1 MSLPKNEAEEIL
13 ELCLSTE
20 SPVTRAKVYEILNKS
35 GIQLS
40 DPMFLVLA
48 LTGQMRVFLEAAPE
62 ELTKLLNNWKSQSSK
77 SIAELT
83 SAIAEVKA
91 SQLEH
96 LQTIEGSI
104 KEINDEGINN
114 LRASHKTLIS
124 EILSAN
130 TEIEQQIQDTVSEL
144 IKIQSQIKADRETNI
159 KVMRSLISGVG
170 KTNNDLDKLNYEIQ
184 KSIASFNKI
193 SVVKKR
199 VTSAVIVLSGF
210 VIVIGSAIGLK
221 FLTTQ
226 KTEQS
231 SSFELNYH
239 HAEIL
244 PKKAFIVHK

>member
-1 MSLPKNEAEEIL
+1 
-13 ELCLSTE
+13 
-20 SPVTRAKVYEILNKS
+20 
-35 GIQLS
+35 
-40 DPMFLVLA
+40 
-48 LTGQMRVFLEAAPE
+48 
-62 ELTKLLNNWKSQSSK
+62 
-77 SIAELT
+77 
-83 SAIAEVKA
+83 
-91 SQLEH
+91 
-96 LQTIEGSI
+96 
-104 KEINDEGINN
+104 
-114 LRASHKTLIS
+114 
-124 EILSAN
+124 
-130 TEIEQQIQDTVSEL
+130 
-144 IKIQSQIKADRETNI
+144 
-159 KVMRSLISGVG
+159 MRSLISGVG